1 MPYKNLYL
9 ALYLSFLMLTD
20 QCISVTDLKKN
31 MNAYVKDL
39 RKDKIIFVNNSPVAV
54 LMDVKKYEK
63 MMHKSNSLNIWV
75 ESTQPTRRNIKIK
88 K

>member
-1 MPYKNLYL
+1 
-9 ALYLSFLMLTD
+9 MLTD

-39 RKDKIIFVNNSPVAV
+39 RRDKIIFVNNAPVAV

-63 MMHKSNSLNIWV
+63 MMRESNFLNIWV
-75 ESTQPTRRNIKIK
+75 ESTTPTRRTIKLK

>member
-1 MPYKNLYL
+1 
-9 ALYLSFLMLTD
+9 MLTD
-20 QCISVTDLKKN
+20 QCVSVTDLKKN

-39 RKDKIIFVNNSPVAV
+39 RRDKIIFVNNTPVAV

-63 MMHKSNSLNIWV
+63 MMHDNNSLNIWI
-75 ESTQPTRRNIKIK
+75 ESAQHAGRIVKRK

>member
-1 MPYKNLYL
+1 
-9 ALYLSFLMLTD
+9 MLTD
-20 QCISVTDLKKN
+20 QCVSVTDLKKN

-63 MMHKSNSLNIWV
+63 MMHENNFLNIWN
-75 ESTQPTRRNIKIK
+75 EMKHPDRKPIKIRK
-88 K
+88 

>member
-1 MPYKNLYL
+1 
-9 ALYLSFLMLTD
+9 MLTD
-20 QCISVTDLKKN
+20 QCVSVTDLKKN

-63 MMHKSNSLNIWV
+63 MMRVGNYLNIWI
-75 ESTQPTRRNIKIK
+75 ETQHPTKKFIK
-88 K
+88 KLK

>member
-1 MPYKNLYL
+1 
-9 ALYLSFLMLTD
+9 MLTD
-20 QCISVTDLKKN
+20 QCVSVTDLKKN

-63 MMHKSNSLNIWV
+63 MMLECKFLNIGI
-75 ESTQPTRRNIKIK
+75 ETTHSARKSIKTRK
-88 K
+88 

>member
-1 MPYKNLYL
+1 
-9 ALYLSFLMLTD
+9 MLTD

-63 MMHKSNSLNIWV
+63 MMRESNFLNIWA
-75 ESTQPTRRNIKIK
+75 ESSKPTRKTIKTRR
-88 K
+88 

>member
-1 MPYKNLYL
+1 
-9 ALYLSFLMLTD
+9 
-20 QCISVTDLKKN
+20 

-63 MMHKSNSLNIWV
+63 MMREGNFLNIWMEV
-75 ESTQPTRRNIKIK
+75 AHSNRKWFRKQR
-88 K
+88 

>member
-1 MPYKNLYL
+1 
-9 ALYLSFLMLTD
+9 
-20 QCISVTDLKKN
+20 

-63 MMHKSNSLNIWV
+63 MMREGNFLNI
-75 ESTQPTRRNIKIK
+75 
-88 K
+88 

>member
-1 MPYKNLYL
+1 
-9 ALYLSFLMLTD
+9 MLTD

-63 MMHKSNSLNIWV
+63 MMRESNFLNIWAEV
-75 ESTQPTRRNIKIK
+75 SHSPRRIIKTRR
-88 K
+88 

>member
-1 MPYKNLYL
+1 
-9 ALYLSFLMLTD
+9 MLTD
-20 QCISVTDLKKN
+20 QCVSVTDLKKN

-39 RKDKIIFVNNSPVAV
+39 RRDKIIFVNNSPVAV

-63 MMHKSNSLNIWV
+63 MMHEGNNLNIWV
-75 ESTQPTRRNIKIK
+75 ESNTPSRRTIKIK

>member
-1 MPYKNLYL
+1 
-9 ALYLSFLMLTD
+9 MLTD
-20 QCISVTDLKKN
+20 QCVSVTDLKKN

-63 MMHKSNSLNIWV
+63 MMQEDNLLNIWV
-75 ESTQPTRRNIKIK
+75 ETTTPTRRTVKLK